1 MKTTT
6 LYIRTALLAVV
17 SLLVL
22 TATAQRTVS
31 GTVTGERN
39 ESLPGAIV
47 TLKGATNASAATDN
61 DGRFAL
67 TMPHDEAAV
76 VTTSYVG
83 YVTQETRIE
92 PSDTAVTIQLTE
104 DAIGLET
111 VVVTGTRTPK
121 LLKDAPIITRVVTKD
136 DIRKIDATH
145 IGDLLEQ
152 ELPGLEFNR
161 ALSQDVTLNMQ
172 GFGGNTVLFLVDGE
186 RLAGETM
193 ENVDYERLGLDDV
206 GRIEIVKGAASSLY
220 GSNAMGGVI
229 NIISDTPDEGWTG
242 RVSGRLGTHGEQ
254 RYSAVA
260 AFRAGKV
267 ANTLTVRHTA
277 KDQIDLKHPGDITR
291 LYGGTTWN
299 IKERLVYEPLDGLT
313 FTARAG
319 YFFRE
324 CDYSTEQ
331 KNRFRDFSAGLKG
344 HWQISAADD
353 LELAYQFDQY
363 DKSDYYPTTTRYDIK
378 DYSNVKHAVR
388 TLYNRSLGGGSVFS
402 VGGDVERDYLQS
414 YQFEGDGSYRQYT
427 AAAFAQFDWN
437 VSERLNLLAG
447 LRYDYYSEASVNH
460 VSPKLSAMYRMGAFT
475 LRGSYAGGFRAPT
488 VKEMYTDY
496 YVPIGF
502 TLYGNPDLKAETSH
516 NLLLSGEWT
525 RGRYSANVS
534 GYYNLVD
541 ERITSMWNNVIHGM
555 YYYNM
560 SAMRIYGFE
569 VNAAA
574 RHPWGF
580 SFRLSYCYNHE
591 RVKQGEMYR
600 SYAASARPHTAT
612 VRFEY
617 DRSWRRYAFNV
628 ALSGRLLSAVDT
640 FEYTAYEEDESGTAP
655 TEEAHYPGYALWKLV
670 VTQHVLSGVT
680 VTATVDNLF
689 DYTPGYYYTN
699 SPLTTGRTFA
709 LGVSIDIDKLLR

>member
-1 MKTTT
+1 MKIRTHTTT
-6 LYIRTALLAVV
+6 ILTALTLTLAAP
-17 SLLVL
+17 
-22 TATAQRTVS
+22 ATAQHTLT
-31 GTVTGERN
+31 GTVVGEHD

-47 TLKGATNASAATDN
+47 TLKGDATTAVTTDD

-67 TMPHDEAAV
+67 TLPHDDACTLTA
-76 VTTSYVG
+76 SYVG
-83 YVTQETRIE
+83 YVTRDCRIE
-92 PSDTAVTIQLTE
+92 RGDSVVTIRLTE

-121 LLKDAPIITRVVTKD
+121 LLKDAPIITRIITQD
-136 DIRKIDATH
+136 DIRKSDATH

-152 ELPGLEFNR
+152 ELPGLEFNY
-161 ALSQDVTLNMQ
+161 ALSQEVMLNMQ

-193 ENVDYERLGLDDV
+193 DNVDYTRLSLDDV
-206 GRIEIVKGAASSLY
+206 GRVEIVKGAASSLY
-220 GSNAMGGVI
+220 GSNAMGGVV
-229 NIISDTPDEGWTG
+229 NLISSVPDEGWTG
-242 RVSGRLGTHGEQ
+242 HVSGRIGTHGEQ
-254 RYSAVA
+254 RYNATA

-267 ANTLTVRHTA
+267 ANTISIRHTA
-277 KDQIDLKHPGDITR
+277 ADQINLKRDGDISR
-291 LYGGTTWN
+291 IYGGRTWN
-299 IKERLVYEPLDGLT
+299 AKERLVYEPVDGLT
-313 FTARAG
+313 LTARAG

-324 CDYSTEQ
+324 RDYSAEE
-331 KNRFRDFSAGLKG
+331 KNRYRDFSAGLKAR
-344 HWQISAADD
+344 WQIAQSDD
-353 LELAYQFDQY
+353 IELSYQFDQY

-388 TLYNRSLGGGSVFS
+388 TLYNHSFGDETRLT
-402 VGGDVERDYLQS
+402 VGADVERDYLLS
-414 YQFEGDGSYRQYT
+414 YQFADNGDYHQYT
-427 AAAFAQFDWN
+427 AAAFAQYDRK
-437 VSERLNLLAG
+437 VSEHLDVLVG
-447 LRYDYYSEASVNH
+447 MRYDYYSEASVNH
-460 VSPKLSAMYRMGAFT
+460 VSPKLSAMYRLGAFT

-496 YVPIGF
+496 DVAGLF
-502 TLYGNPDLKAETSH
+502 TLYGNADLKAESSH
-516 NLLLSGEWT
+516 NFLLSGEWT

-541 ERITSMWNNVIHGM
+541 ERITSMWNNELHGM

-574 RHPWGF
+574 HHPWGF

-591 RVKQGEMYR
+591 RARQGETYR

-617 DRSWRRYAFNV
+617 GRTWSRYAFDV

-640 FEYTAYEEDESGTAP
+640 IEYTAYEEDESGTAP
-655 TEEAHYPGYALWKLV
+655 TEAVHYPGYALWKLV
-670 VTQHVLSGVT
+670 LTQRVLKGVT

-689 DYTPGYYYTN
+689 DYVPGYYYTN
-699 SPLTTGRTFA
+699 SPMTTGRTLA
-709 LGVSIDIDKLLR
+709 VGVSIDIDKLF